1 MVVHLVIFE
10 PVTSVRKI
18 GKFCFVSKDRQMQ
31 KYMDT
36 MLPKIA
42 EKLKEFEFVEKKT
55 WGDGIVII
63 GENPSEICEA
73 ALNMRDLF
81 AETNWE
87 KYDLPDLKIRISIHS
102 GSYAHGMDFFSNRV
116 GFCGRTIVGT
126 ARLEP
131 VTAPGQIWITKRSA
145 ALLDE
150 QMAGQGND
158 FFTMDPIGKI
168 YLPKDH
174 GSLDVWS
181 LRQSNE
187 PALEKTIIQ
196 SIIEENNIHYLKL
209 KKRKKTLRI
218 PK

>member
-1 MVVHLVIFE
+1 MLFMVVHLVIFE

-63 GENPSEICEA
+63 GKNPSEICEA

-87 KYDLPDLKIRISIHS
+87 K
-102 GSYAHGMDFFSNRV
+102 
-116 GFCGRTIVGT
+116 
-126 ARLEP
+126 
-131 VTAPGQIWITKRSA
+131 
-145 ALLDE
+145 
-150 QMAGQGND
+150 
-158 FFTMDPIGKI
+158 
-168 YLPKDH
+168 
-174 GSLDVWS
+174 
-181 LRQSNE
+181 
-187 PALEKTIIQ
+187 
-196 SIIEENNIHYLKL
+196 
-209 KKRKKTLRI
+209 
-218 PK
+218 